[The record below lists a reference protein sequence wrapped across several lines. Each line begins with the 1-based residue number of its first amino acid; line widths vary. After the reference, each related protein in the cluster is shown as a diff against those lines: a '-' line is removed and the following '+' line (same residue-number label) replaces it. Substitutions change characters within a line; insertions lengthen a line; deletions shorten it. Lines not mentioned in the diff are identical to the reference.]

1 MAHAVTKPLVRS
13 DDLRA
18 LRFRHRR
25 IALSGN
31 YATNGEVILAS
42 RFGLSRIYAVI
53 PLQAIVGAAN
63 AVTGELPK
71 FDIAAD
77 RRSVNLRLIEDAA
90 GAAGAT
96 LGVEK
101 NNAEA
106 YAANSILDV
115 LVLGE

>member
-1 MAHAVTKPLVRS
+1 MANSVTKPLVRS

-25 IALSGN
+25 IALSGT
-31 YATNGEVILAS
+31 YSTGGENIVAS
-42 RFGLSRIYAVI
+42 KFGLNRIYAI
-53 PLQAIVGAAN
+53 LPLQAIVGAAN

-77 RRSVNLRLIEDAA
+77 RKSVNLRLIEDAA
-90 GAAGAT
+90 GVAGST
-96 LGVEK
+96 LGAEK
-101 NNAEA
+101 TNAEA
-106 YAANSILDV
+106 YVANSILDV